1 VEAELVLEGQLGELQ
16 LQQQQQEQVLP
27 EQMVEGQGLLQ
38 LAVEVEVL
46 LAQQVQ
52 VQVLVQVHFP
62 PLEGVEEVQGL
73 QVLVVLQQLGEV
85 LELRQGVLLLRSLPS
100 DVGRLRQRS

>member
-1 VEAELVLEGQLGELQ
+1 
-16 LQQQQQEQVLP
+16 
-27 EQMVEGQGLLQ
+27 MVEGQALRQ
-38 LAVEVEVL
+38 LAVAVEVL

-52 VQVLVQVHFP
+52 MLVQAHFP
-62 PLEGVEEVQGL
+62 PLVGVEEVRGL
-73 QVLVVLQQLGEV
+73 QVMVVLQQLGEV

>member
-1 VEAELVLEGQLGELQ
+1 M
-16 LQQQQQEQVLP
+16 LP

-38 LAVEVEVL
+38 LAVAVEVL
-46 LAQQVQ
+46 LAQQVL
-52 VQVLVQVHFP
+52 VLVQVHFP
-62 PLEGVEEVQGL
+62 PLVGVEEVQGL

-85 LELRQGVLLLRSLPS
+85 LELRQVVLLLRSLPS

>member
-1 VEAELVLEGQLGELQ
+1 M
-16 LQQQQQEQVLP
+16 LP
-27 EQMVEGQGLLQ
+27 EQVVEGQGFRQ
-38 LAVEVEVL
+38 LAVGVEVL

-52 VQVLVQVHFP
+52 VLVQVHSP

-73 QVLVVLQQLGEV
+73 QALVVLQQLGEV
-85 LELRQGVLLLRSLPS
+85 LELQQGVVLLLRSLPS

>member
-1 VEAELVLEGQLGELQ
+1 M
-16 LQQQQQEQVLP
+16 LP

-38 LAVEVEVL
+38 LAVAVEVL
-46 LAQQVQ
+46 LAQQ

-62 PLEGVEEVQGL
+62 PLVGVEEVQGL

>member
-1 VEAELVLEGQLGELQ
+1 ML
-16 LQQQQQEQVLP
+16 QEQV
-27 EQMVEGQGLLQ
+27 VEGQGLRQ
-38 LAVEVEVL
+38 LAVAVEVL
-46 LAQQVQ
+46 LAQQ

-62 PLEGVEEVQGL
+62 PLVGVEEVRSL
-73 QVLVVLQQLGEV
+73 QVMMVLQQLGEV

>member
-1 VEAELVLEGQLGELQ
+1 M
-16 LQQQQQEQVLP
+16 LP

-38 LAVEVEVL
+38 LAVAVEVL
-46 LAQQVQ
+46 LAQQVL
-52 VQVLVQVHFP
+52 VLVQVHFP
-62 PLEGVEEVQGL
+62 PLVGVEEVQGL

>member
-1 VEAELVLEGQLGELQ
+1 M
-16 LQQQQQEQVLP
+16 LP

-38 LAVEVEVL
+38 LAVAVEVL
-46 LAQQVQ
+46 LAQQ

-62 PLEGVEEVQGL
+62 PLVGMEEVQGL

-85 LELRQGVLLLRSLPS
+85 VVVELRQGVLLLRSLPS

>member
-1 VEAELVLEGQLGELQ
+1 M
-16 LQQQQQEQVLP
+16 LP
-27 EQMVEGQGLLQ
+27 ERVVEGQGLLQ
-38 LAVEVEVL
+38 LAVAVEVL
-46 LAQQVQ
+46 LAQQ

-73 QVLVVLQQLGEV
+73 QVMVVLQQLGEV
-85 LELRQGVLLLRSLPS
+85 VGLRQVVLLLRSLPS

>member
-1 VEAELVLEGQLGELQ
+1 M
-16 LQQQQQEQVLP
+16 LP

-38 LAVEVEVL
+38 LAVAVEVL
-46 LAQQVQ
+46 LAQQVL
-52 VQVLVQVHFP
+52 VLVQVHFP
-62 PLEGVEEVQGL
+62 PLVGMEEVQGL

-85 LELRQGVLLLRSLPS
+85 LELRQEVLLLRSLSS

>member
-1 VEAELVLEGQLGELQ
+1 M
-16 LQQQQQEQVLP
+16 LP

-38 LAVEVEVL
+38 LAVAVEVL
-46 LAQQVQ
+46 LAQQ

>member
-1 VEAELVLEGQLGELQ
+1 
-16 LQQQQQEQVLP
+16 VLP

-38 LAVEVEVL
+38 LAVAVEVL
-46 LAQQVQ
+46 LAQQ

-62 PLEGVEEVQGL
+62 PLVGMEEVQGL

-85 LELRQGVLLLRSLPS
+85 VVVELRQGVLLLRSLPS